1 MFSLSSGLRFV
12 TPSGLQFKKKKM
24 CIKFHVGRDLEG
36 RRVGEQR
43 GERRE
48 EKEKRE
54 GKGREGGREAG

>member
-12 TPSGLQFKKKKM
+12 TPSGLQFKKKM

-36 RRVGEQR
+36 RREGEQR